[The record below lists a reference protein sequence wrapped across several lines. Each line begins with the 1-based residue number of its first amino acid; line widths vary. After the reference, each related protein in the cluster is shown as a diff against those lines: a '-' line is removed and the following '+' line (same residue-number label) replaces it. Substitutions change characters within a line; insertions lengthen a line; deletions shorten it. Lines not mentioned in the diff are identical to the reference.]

1 MKTKYGYLLA
11 ISIVTAFGGL
21 LFGFDISVISGTIP
35 FIQDYFELSETMKGW
50 MVSSA
55 LLGCIVGAAFGGMLG
70 DKYGR
75 KKILLL
81 TSILFGISAIGTG
94 WSFSI
99 PAFIFYRTLGG
110 LAVGGASVLAPVYI
124 AEVSP
129 ASIRGRMVSINQLT
143 IVIGISLAYYSNYF
157 LLGIGENA
165 WRWMFAAEALPA
177 VLFMLLLF
185 FVPESPRWLVAKD
198 KDNKAEE
205 ILTKVAGK
213 DFAKE
218 ELIKIKESLKGKS
231 DIKKQNLKSLF
242 SRKYK
247 FVLFIG
253 IFLAVFQQWSGINVI
268 FFYAPD
274 IFAKANLGVD
284 AALFQTTL
292 IGVVNIVFTL
302 ISMWLIDRIGRKILL
317 LIGAIGMFFSYLLI
331 GYLFISNNTEGWLI
345 MTAIIITPAFFAVGL
360 GPTVWVVMSEIF
372 PNKIRGLAMSVAT
385 LSLWVACYLLTL
397 TFPVFVE
404 QFGAAYTFWIYSVIC
419 LIGIIVISKYLPET
433 KGISLEEMEKKL
445 IVLD

>member
-1 MKTKYGYLLA
+1 
-11 ISIVTAFGGL
+11 
-21 LFGFDISVISGTIP
+21 
-35 FIQDYFELSETMKGW
+35 
-50 MVSSA
+50 
-55 LLGCIVGAAFGGMLG
+55 
-70 DKYGR
+70 
-75 KKILLL
+75 
-81 TSILFGISAIGTG
+81 
-94 WSFSI
+94 
-99 PAFIFYRTLGG
+99 
-110 LAVGGASVLAPVYI
+110 
-124 AEVSP
+124 
-129 ASIRGRMVSINQLT
+129 
-143 IVIGISLAYYSNYF
+143 
-157 LLGIGENA
+157 
-165 WRWMFAAEALPA
+165 
-177 VLFMLLLF
+177 MLLLF